1 MSGFRVKNNT
11 MLHKVLKDPAREAAI
26 QEEIAQGAQWII
38 DGPLR
43 RVPPYYFTYLTFC
56 KQRWLDRTLFDI
68 FSKEFRDRPIDYY
81 RRAIDSGL
89 VLVNDKPANLETK
102 LGSGDL
108 LTHRTH
114 KHEQPVS
121 SRPVQ
126 IVFQDDEL
134 VVVDK
139 PSGIPAHPTGRFKF
153 NTVVSLLQADHGIH
167 CHPCNRLDRL
177 TSGLMFMAKNPKGA
191 DRIGKQ
197 IRDREVSK
205 QYLALCVGKFN
216 TEEVTVDLPIR
227 TVAPKVT
234 LNMVDH
240 EEGKESV
247 TKFQRVS
254 YDPETNYSLVLC
266 SPQTGRTHQIRIHL
280 QHLGFPIANDPI
292 YSSKDVWGPSLGKG
306 VSYQSA
312 LADNQFQSLVDN
324 LDAVGKTAYATS
336 AAHPDAKGEMLS
348 GEKCSICETELYTD
362 PGPND
367 LDLWLHALRYRA
379 PIHQWD
385 YETALPEWAT
395 ELHMPYMKL
404 ALDEARKAPDLP
416 GAFAVGAAL
425 VHEGE
430 VLATGYTRELEGNT
444 HAEQNALTKLKE
456 QGREIPEGT
465 CLYTTMEP
473 CTERLSGN
481 LPCCDRVLQHP
492 NIKTV
497 FVGVMEPQ
505 DFIANNT
512 SRQRLEDAGLTYI
525 QIPGVAEEALK
536 IAKKGH

>member
-26 QEEIAQGAQWII
+26 QEEIAQGAQWVI

-102 LGSGDL
+102 LQSGDL

-153 NTVVSLLQADHGIH
+153 NTVVSLLQADYGIH

-205 QYLALCVGKFN
+205 QYLALCVGKFS

-240 EEGKESV
+240 VEGKESV

-254 YDPETNYSLVLC
+254 YDPKTNYSLVLC
-266 SPQTGRTHQIRIHL
+266 SPQTGRTHQIRVHL

-292 YSSKDVWGPSLGKG
+292 YSSKDVWGSNLGKG

-312 LADNQFQSLVDN
+312 LADDQLQSLIDN

-336 AAHPDAKGEMLS
+336 AAHPDSKGEMLS

-379 PIHQWD
+379 PLHKWD
-385 YETALPEWAT
+385 YETALPDWAT
-395 ELHMPYMKL
+395 DLHMPYMRL

-444 HAEQNALTKLKE
+444 HAEQNALAKLKE
-456 QGREIPEGT
+456 QGRDIPEGT

-512 SRQRLEDAGLTYI
+512 SRQRLENAGMAYI
-525 QIPGVAEEALK
+525 QIPGVAEEALN